1 MSRKVSLICLAL
13 ILLNL
18 NVIYAR
24 GRADRIVAVVG
35 DEVILESELH
45 DAIEFVKL
53 MAQTEE
59 ADENL
64 RKNVLDELIKNRLIL
79 DQAKKESLDVSRAEV
94 EEEVNKNLLALK
106 QKFQTEE
113 QFQNALK
120 KEGISERNLRERYRA
135 DVKKQQIS
143 QKLLLKKQLTNIN
156 ITPIEIK
163 KFYEANKDSIA
174 RRPGIVTLA
183 HILFMI
189 KPSEQAEQ
197 DAQRKISEIYDI
209 IVRGGDFEEVAK
221 SFSDDELT
229 RKQGGYLG
237 KISLEHLQPEVAS
250 VVSNM
255 KIGEVS
261 FPFRSRYGYEII
273 KLLNKKG
280 ENIELSHI
288 MIKVL
293 TTRADSIR
301 TKKAAQAIR
310 AKILNGA
317 SFDSLATI
325 YSDDPMTKDSSGLL
339 GQFLITGL
347 VEPYRSAI
355 EKLSTGAIS
364 EPILSEHGYH
374 LIKVLDKQEEQI
386 LSLEEMQDEIRN
398 YLYEEQLKERLEN
411 YLSEV
416 AKTTY
421 IEKYLE

>member
-1 MSRKVSLICLAL
+1 MVL

-24 GRADRIVAVVG
+24 GRADRIIAVVG
-35 DEVILESELH
+35 DEIILESELQ

-59 ADENL
+59 TDENL
-64 RKNVLDELIKNRLIL
+64 RSKVLDELIKNRLIL

-113 QFQNALK
+113 EFQNALK

-135 DVKKQQIS
+135 DIKKQQIS

-174 RRPGIVTLA
+174 RRPGTVTLA

-189 KPSEQAEQ
+189 KPSAEAEQA
-197 DAQRKISEIYDI
+197 AQRKISEIYDI
-209 IVRGGDFEEVAK
+209 IIRGGDFEEVAK

-229 RKQGGYLG
+229 KKQGGYLG
-237 KISLEHLQPEVAS
+237 KISLEHLQPEVAG
-250 VVSNM
+250 VVNNM

-261 FPFRSRYGYEII
+261 IPFRSRYGYEII
-273 KLLNKKG
+273 KLLNRKG
-280 ENIELSHI
+280 DNIELSHI
-288 MIKVL
+288 MVKVL
-293 TTRADSIR
+293 TTRADSSR
-301 TKKAAQAIR
+301 TQKTAQAIR

-317 SFDSLATI
+317 SFDSLAAI
-325 YSDDPMTKDSSGLL
+325 YSDDPMTKDSSGFL
-339 GQFLITGL
+339 GQFLLTGL

-398 YLYEEQLKERLEN
+398 YLYEERLKERLEQ
-411 YLSEV
+411 YLSQI
-416 AKTTY
+416 AKNTY